1 MTACFALHHME
12 RLRGLA
18 LPAQRFP
25 RDAAGK
31 GIPGRRRA
39 ARKPHREEGRLRSG
53 SPTEWSAV
61 PSRGPF
67 GGRARHCARVG
78 CGPARDSRVPASA
91 ASMLIGTVFGTV
103 LAMPCAVVAEQSP
116 GMAVAMADRT
126 DAALGPAAAA
136 GPGAGCGIMAC
147 LPRADND
154 RLLRKGRA
162 E

>member
-1 MTACFALHHME
+1 MLRLHHME
-12 RLRGLA
+12 RLRGLT

-25 RDAAGK
+25 RDAAGE

-39 ARKPHREEGRLRSG
+39 ARKPYRKEGRLWSG
-53 SPTEWSAV
+53 GPTEWSAV

-91 ASMLIGTVFGTV
+91 ASMLIGTASGTV
-103 LAMPCAVVAEQSP
+103 PAMPCALVAEQFP
-116 GMAVAMADRT
+116 GMAMAMADLT
-126 DAALGPAAAA
+126 DAALGSAAAG

-147 LPRADND
+147 LARPGTDW
-154 RLLRKGRA
+154 LLREGRA